1 MTNENQ
7 PKGMIAY
14 PCCKKEKVLV
24 YNDCRG
30 HVSNKCPRCG
40 KYAVFDFCTM
50 TAVQQNPVR
59 GATSKYQ
66 MRYD

>member
-1 MTNENQ
+1 MPNENQ
-7 PKGMIAY
+7 PKGMIEY

-24 YNDCRG
+24 YDDCRG

-40 KYAVFDFCTM
+40 KYAVFDFCAM
-50 TAVQQNPVR
+50 TAEPQSPVR

-66 MRYD
+66 RIYD